1 MNLELKAFTPPPA
14 GQTKPI
20 YAAAVE
26 GVLSLIINRR
36 YWDVSDFELHAAL
49 TERNR
54 NALQIGNLIYHP
66 PDAYLIQGVELDR
79 GSKQM
84 TVTGQSLACLLAD
97 RYNLSAV
104 EYADKPLDTICR
116 ELVSKNLISASRT
129 FPDPSAA
136 PYFAANAV
144 PHLSLGESLPNT
156 PSLSKQ
162 DSDSE
167 LLALICE
174 LCQSCET
181 GFRVRFDLENW
192 AYRFELFRGFDR
204 TLGQQER
211 PACVFSREYDTVL
224 DEQYTVSS
232 SNYKNVAF
240 VKGEGEGD
248 ARKGVFVRL
257 PLADGSLPEGGTA
270 KELFVDARDLRQEEG
285 MSDAAYRNLLEQRGR
300 EKLAERLM
308 VETMSQTLVQG
319 SSKQYRRDWNLG
331 DRVTVLNRE
340 WGLQLDTCITE
351 VQEVYEPSGETIS
364 PTLGNSVPTLTDKI
378 KQLTKR

>member
-14 GQTKPI
+14 GETKPI
-20 YAAAVE
+20 AAAAVE

-36 YWDVSDFELHAAL
+36 YWAVSDFELHAAL
-49 TERNR
+49 TDRNR
-54 NALQIGNLIYHP
+54 KSLRIGNLIYHS
-66 PDAYLIQGVELDR
+66 PDAYFIQGVELDR
-79 GSKQM
+79 GSNQM

-97 RYNLSAV
+97 RYNLSSA
-104 EYADKPLDTICR
+104 EYTDKPLDTICR
-116 ELVSKNLISASRT
+116 ELVSKNLISTNRT

-136 PYFAANAV
+136 PYFAANAA
-144 PHLSLGESLPNT
+144 PHLSLGDPLPNT

-192 AYRFELFRGFDR
+192 AYRFELFRGLDR

-211 PACVFSREYDTVL
+211 PACVFSRDYDTVL

-232 SNYKNVAF
+232 GNYKNVAF

-257 PLADGSLPEGGTA
+257 PLADGSLPEGGRA

-285 MSDAAYRNLLEQRGR
+285 MSDAAYRSLLEQRGR
-300 EKLAERLM
+300 EKLAERVM
-308 VETMSQTLVQG
+308 VETMNQTLVQG
-319 SSKQYRRDWNLG
+319 GPKQYRRDWNLG

-340 WGLQLDTCITE
+340 WGLQLDTRVTE

>member
-1 MNLELKAFTPPPA
+1 MNLELKAFTPPSV
-14 GQTKPI
+14 GQTKPT
-20 YAAAVE
+20 YAAAVDE
-26 GVLSLIINRR
+26 VISLIINRR
-36 YWDVSDFELHAAL
+36 YWDVSDFELHVSL
-49 TERNR
+49 TDRNR
-54 NALQIGNLIYHP
+54 KSLRIGNLIYHF
-66 PDAYLIQGVELDR
+66 PDAYLIQEVELDR

-97 RYNLSAV
+97 RYNLSTV
-104 EYADKPLDTICR
+104 EYTNKPLDTICR
-116 ELVSKNLISASRT
+116 ELVSKNLISTNRT

-144 PHLSLGESLPNT
+144 PHLSLGDPLPNT

-181 GFRVRFDLENW
+181 GFRVRFDLQNW
-192 AYRFELFRGFDR
+192 GYCFELFRGLDR

-211 PACVFSREYDTVL
+211 PACVFSRDYDTVL

-232 SNYKNVAF
+232 GNYKNVAF

-257 PLADGSLPEGGTA
+257 PLADGSLPEGGRA

-285 MSDAAYRNLLEQRGR
+285 MSDAAYRGLLEQRGR

-319 SSKQYRRDWNLG
+319 GPKQYRRDWNLG

-340 WGLQLDTCITE
+340 WGLQLDTRVTE